1 VKQKLKNN
9 KLQNDPK
16 PARLLFL
23 GVALVTL
30 YFNPNIQDP
39 FNTPK
44 MILLLLIS
52 AWLLS
57 HLLRSFK
64 TSFPPKK
71 SYRFIALILAI
82 TFSASLCFAY
92 IFTDSKI
99 IGLIGDTQRRNGLLS
114 YLALIIFFLS
124 AINSAEFKSI
134 KQFIIIAIITNFVLS
149 SYGVIQILG
158 KDFIS
163 WDNPY
168 NNMIGTLG
176 NPNFASALLSIL
188 GFISF
193 TSIFLKEFPLV
204 LKTLAFVSGFLS
216 LWAIIKSDSRQGL
229 IALTVSLLVFIT
241 FFIYLY
247 SKIASRILALF
258 SFIIVVIGI
267 MGMLQKGPLEA
278 LLYKNS
284 VSVRGY
290 YWRAGLEMFMNS
302 PLTGIGLDSYNWYF
316 KQYREVEYALTYG
329 FNITS
334 SNAHNTII
342 QLFATGGIFVG
353 LGYLAIIA
361 LVIFCGI
368 LNIRKL
374 PKDQKVIGIILF
386 SAWIGFQ
393 AQSFVSI
400 DNLGISIW
408 GWVLGGLIVGV
419 SQNTQTEHIKQAAT
433 DIRQNKISSS
443 GIDALQPI
451 VSAVLVAVSVVFSV
465 FLYRAESTTYIARSY
480 ATMQNPT
487 GQEIVRANYIKL
499 VNNPLADPYYR
510 FVVATALIDTGLD
523 LEGFNEIKKLSVED
537 PRNLAYLNSIAYY
550 SEILKDL
557 QSARNSRVQIATL
570 DPWNLRNKFLLGE
583 IYAIEGNS
591 TRSNMMFREIIRV
604 GPNSEE
610 AALAKLKLG
619 TS

>member
-1 VKQKLKNN
+1 MKQKLKNN
-9 KLQNDPK
+9 KLRNDPK
-16 PARLLFL
+16 PAWLLFL
-23 GVALVTL
+23 GTSLVTL
-30 YFNPNIQDP
+30 YFNPTIQDP

-82 TFSASLCFAY
+82 TFSTSLCFAY

-114 YLALIIFFLS
+114 YFALIIFFLS
-124 AINSAEFKSI
+124 AINSSEFKSI
-134 KQFIIIAIITNFVLS
+134 KHFFTIAIMTNFVLS

-193 TSIFLKEFPLV
+193 TSIFLKEFSLV
-204 LKTLAFVSGFLS
+204 LKTLAIVSGFLS
-216 LWAIIKSDSRQGL
+216 LWAIIKSDSLQGL
-229 IALTVSLLVFIT
+229 ITLTVSLLVFIT
-241 FFIYLY
+241 FFIHLN
-247 SKIASRILALF
+247 SKIASRIFALF

-267 MGMLQKGPLEA
+267 MGILQKGPLET

-316 KQYREVEYALTYG
+316 KQYREVDYALTYG

-374 PKDQKVIGIILF
+374 PKDQKVIAIILF

-400 DNLGISIW
+400 DNLGISVW

-419 SQNTQTEHIKQAAT
+419 SQNIWTEHMKPEASDT
-433 DIRQNKISSS
+433 RQKKTSSA

-451 VSAVLVAVSVVFSV
+451 ISTVLVAISIVFSV
-465 FLYRAESTTYIARSY
+465 FLYRAESATYIARSY
-480 ATMQNPT
+480 ATMNNPT
-487 GQEIVRANYIKL
+487 GQEIVRTNYKKL
-499 VNNPLADPYYR
+499 VTNPLADPYYR

-523 LEGFNEIKKLSVED
+523 LEGFTEIKKLSEED

-550 SEILKDL
+550 SEIFKDL
-557 QSARNSRVQIATL
+557 PSARNSRVQIAAL

-583 IYAIEGNS
+583 IYAIEGNI

-619 TS
+619 AS

>member
-1 VKQKLKNN
+1 MNQKLKNN
-9 KLQNDPK
+9 KLRNDPK
-16 PARLLFL
+16 PALLLFL
-23 GVALVTL
+23 GTALVTL
-30 YFNPNIQDP
+30 YFNPNVQDP

-57 HLLRSFK
+57 HLLRSYK

-82 TFSASLCFAY
+82 TFSTSLCFAY

-134 KQFIIIAIITNFVLS
+134 KQFFTIAVMTNFVLS

-158 KDFIS
+158 KDFIA

-193 TSIFLKEFPLV
+193 TSIFLKGFSLV
-204 LKTLAFVSGFLS
+204 LKTLAVVSGFLS
-216 LWAIIKSDSRQGL
+216 LWAIIESDSRQGL

-247 SKIASRILALF
+247 SKIASRIFALF
-258 SFIIVVIGI
+258 AFIIVVIGI
-267 MGMLQKGPLEA
+267 MGMLQKGPLET

-334 SNAHNTII
+334 SNAHNTVI

-374 PKDQKVIGIILF
+374 PKDQKVSAIILF

-400 DNLGISIW
+400 DNLGISVW

-419 SQNTQTEHIKQAAT
+419 SQNIWTEHMKQEASET
-433 DIRQNKISSS
+433 QQKKISSA

-451 VSAVLVAVSVVFSV
+451 ISTVLVAVSVVFSV

-487 GQEIVRANYIKL
+487 GQEIVRANYTKL

-523 LEGFNEIKKLSVED
+523 LEGFTEIKKLSEED

-557 QSARNSRVQIATL
+557 PSARNSRVQIATL

-583 IYAIEGNS
+583 IYAIEGDI

>member
-64 TSFPPKK
+64 TSFLQKQ

-82 TFSASLCFAY
+82 TFGASLCFAY

-134 KQFIIIAIITNFVLS
+134 KQFIIIAIMTNFVLS

-247 SKIASRILALF
+247 SKIAGRILALF

-487 GQEIVRANYIKL
+487 GQEIVKANYIKL

-523 LEGFNEIKKLSVED
+523 LEGFTEIKKLSEED

-557 QSARNSRVQIATL
+557 PSARNSRVQIATL

-583 IYAIEGNS
+583 IYAIEGDI

>member
-1 VKQKLKNN
+1 MKQKLKNN

-52 AWLLS
+52 AWLLG

-64 TSFPPKK
+64 TSFLQKQ

-82 TFSASLCFAY
+82 TFGASLCFAY

-134 KQFIIIAIITNFVLS
+134 KQFIIIAIMTNFVLS

-204 LKTLAFVSGFLS
+204 LKTLAVVSGFLS

-247 SKIASRILALF
+247 SKIASRIFALF

-353 LGYLAIIA
+353 LGYLAIIS

-400 DNLGISIW
+400 DNLGISVW

-419 SQNTQTEHIKQAAT
+419 SQNTRTEHIKQAAT
-433 DIRQNKISSS
+433 DIRQKKISSA

-451 VSAVLVAVSVVFSV
+451 ISTVLVAVSVVFSV

-480 ATMQNPT
+480 ATMKNPT
-487 GQEIVRANYIKL
+487 GQEIVRTNYKKL

-523 LEGFNEIKKLSVED
+523 LEGFTEIKKLSEED

-557 QSARNSRVQIATL
+557 PSARNSRVQIATL

>member
-1 VKQKLKNN
+1 
-9 KLQNDPK
+9 
-16 PARLLFL
+16 
-23 GVALVTL
+23 
-30 YFNPNIQDP
+30 
-39 FNTPK
+39 
-44 MILLLLIS
+44 
-52 AWLLS
+52 
-57 HLLRSFK
+57 
-64 TSFPPKK
+64 
-71 SYRFIALILAI
+71 
-82 TFSASLCFAY
+82 
-92 IFTDSKI
+92 
-99 IGLIGDTQRRNGLLS
+99 
-114 YLALIIFFLS
+114 
-124 AINSAEFKSI
+124 
-134 KQFIIIAIITNFVLS
+134 
-149 SYGVIQILG
+149 
-158 KDFIS
+158 
-163 WDNPY
+163 
-168 NNMIGTLG
+168 MIGTLG

-193 TSIFLKEFPLV
+193 TSIFLKEFSFI
-204 LKTLAFVSGFLS
+204 LKTLGVVSGFLS

-229 IALTVSLLVFIT
+229 IALTVSLLLFIT
-241 FFIYLY
+241 LFIYLY

-290 YWRAGLEMFMNS
+290 YWRAGLEMFTNY

-342 QLFATGGIFVG
+342 QLFATGGVFVG

-361 LVIFCGI
+361 LVMFCGI

-374 PKDQKVIGIILF
+374 PKDQKVIAIILF

-400 DNLGISIW
+400 DNLGISVW

-419 SQNTQTEHIKQAAT
+419 SQNTWTELKKQEESDA
-433 DIRQNKISSS
+433 RQKKISSA
-443 GIDALQPI
+443 GIDALQPMI
-451 VSAVLVAVSVVFSV
+451 STVLVAVSVVFSV

-487 GQEIVRANYIKL
+487 GQEIVRANYAKL

-510 FVVATALIDTGLD
+510 FVIATALIDTGLE
-523 LEGFNEIKKLSVED
+523 LEGFTEIKQLSEED
-537 PRNLAYLNSIAYY
+537 PRNLVYLNSIAYY

-557 QSARNSRVQIATL
+557 PSARDSRVQIATL

-583 IYAIEGNS
+583 IYAIEGDS
-591 TRSNMMFREIIRV
+591 TRSNMLFREVIRV